1 MRIDPETIQDKD
13 ERMRMMRID
22 LMNRYRSISITSQ
35 TQYLLRISE
44 GLQTYATHFRQ
55 LQQDILVEPMK
66 DMKETLKKKNLA
78 DVSCVNSR
86 LGSKVL
92 FRIFEANKK
101 PRLPEPEIQTQQ
113 IQVAAGNCQIVRLNY
128 QTSPPSS

>member
-66 DMKETLKKKNLA
+66 DMKETFLKKKL
-78 DVSCVNSR
+78 S
-86 LGSKVL
+86 
-92 FRIFEANKK
+92 
-101 PRLPEPEIQTQQ
+101 
-113 IQVAAGNCQIVRLNY
+113 
-128 QTSPPSS
+128 